1 MAAIKFACISP
12 HPPII
17 AQDGRRPGLLLPGIE
32 GVDSAEQQLAS
43 ARSRALTKPC
53 EPVSL
58 WRFEVRRLR

>member
-43 ARSRALTKPC
+43 ALTKPC
-53 EPVSL
+53 EPISL
-58 WRFEVRRLR
+58 RRFEVRRLR